1 MGAAFPDARD
11 RNAAGVVSREGEMQP
26 TAFQRRIAF
35 WIAALIFFLVFL
47 FVFSPVLL
55 PFVLGLIIAYALD
68 PVAGWLQKLG
78 LSRLIAAVLLLT
90 LFIFLFMLLA
100 VALLPILIN
109 QLAGLVQVIPSYV
122 EQLQRLLLPLLDS
135 EAARFLGIDAE
146 TIRGSLSTI
155 MREGAFF
162 VTRFLTSIWS
172 SGRTILDWLILLV
185 VTPFIAFYL
194 LYDWDRMLALIDS
207 WLPRRQAPLIRQ
219 LVSEMAAAIN
229 GFVRGQSLLS
239 LFLGVFYS
247 VGLSFVG
254 LNYGLL
260 IGLGA
265 GLFSFIPFAGS
276 ILGFIV
282 SMSVASVQFWP
293 NWMPILATAVIFIGG
308 QFIEGNILQPRLLG
322 DSVGLHPVWLMFSL
336 VAFGYL
342 FGFVGLLIA
351 VPAAAAIGVL
361 VRFALRR
368 YLASEFY
375 RGHKP
380 ESLPPPSET
389 NEV

>member
-1 MGAAFPDARD
+1 
-11 RNAAGVVSREGEMQP
+11 MQP

-35 WIAALIFFLVFL
+35 WIAALIFFLAFL
-47 FVFSPVLL
+47 FIFSPILL
-55 PFVLGLIIAYALD
+55 PFVLGLILAYALD
-68 PVAGWLQKLG
+68 PVADWFQKLG
-78 LSRLIAAVLLLT
+78 FSRLIAAVFILTILLFT
-90 LFIFLFMLLA
+90 FMLLA

-109 QLAGLVQVIPSYV
+109 QLAGLINVIPSYF

-135 EAARFLGIDAE
+135 EAAVFLGIDAD
-146 TIRGSLSTI
+146 TIRASLSTI
-155 MREGAFF
+155 MREGAVFM
-162 VTRFLTSIWS
+162 TRFLTSIWS
-172 SGRTILDWLILLV
+172 SGRAILDWFILLV

-194 LYDWDRMLALIDS
+194 LYDWDRMLSLIDS
-207 WLPRRQAPLIRQ
+207 WLPRSQAPVIRQ
-219 LVSEMAAAIN
+219 LVGEMSTAIN
-229 GFVRGQSLLS
+229 GFVRGQSLLC
-239 LFLGVFYS
+239 LFLGVFYAI
-247 VGLSFVG
+247 GLSFVQ
-254 LNYGLL
+254 LPYGLL

-282 SMSVASVQFWP
+282 AMSVACVTFWP
-293 NWMPILATAVIFIGG
+293 QWMPIVATGVIFIGG

-322 DSVGLHPVWLMFSL
+322 ESVGLHPVWLMFSL

-368 YLASEFY
+368 YLSSEFY
-375 RGHKP
+375 RGHP
-380 ESLPPPSET
+380 PQIPPPET
-389 NEV
+389 KDV

>member
-1 MGAAFPDARD
+1 MY
-11 RNAAGVVSREGEMQP
+11 P
-26 TAFQRRIAF
+26 TPFQRRIAF
-35 WIAALIFFLVFL
+35 WVAGLIFFLLFL
-47 FVFSPVLL
+47 FVFSPILL
-55 PFVLGLIIAYALD
+55 PFVLGLILAYALD
-68 PVAGWLQKLG
+68 PVADWFQRLG
-78 LSRLIAAVLLLT
+78 FSRLIAAVFILT
-90 LFIFLFMLLA
+90 IFIFTFMLLA
-100 VALLPILIN
+100 VALLPILVN
-109 QLAGLVQVIPSYV
+109 QLAGLVNVIPSYV

-146 TIRGSLSTI
+146 TIRDSLSTI

-162 VTRFLTSIWS
+162 VTGFLTSIWS
-172 SGRTILDWLILLV
+172 SGRTLLDWFILLI

-194 LYDWDRMLALIDS
+194 LYDWDRMLSLIDS
-207 WLPRRQAPLIRQ
+207 WLPRSQAPVVRQ
-219 LVSEMAAAIN
+219 LVAEMSTAIN
-229 GFVRGQSLLS
+229 GFVRGQSLLC
-239 LFLGVFYS
+239 LFLAVFYA
-247 VGLSFVG
+247 VGLSFIG

-260 IGLGA
+260 IGLSA
-265 GLFSFIPFAGS
+265 GLLSFIPFAGS

-293 NWMPILATAVIFIGG
+293 NWGPILATGVIFIAG

-351 VPAAAAIGVL
+351 VPSAAAIGVL

-368 YLASEFY
+368 YLSSEFY
-375 RGHKP
+375 RGHAQVP
-380 ESLPPPSET
+380 AEPPSESK
-389 NEV
+389 EV